1 MNEGYKVYAIV
12 DASGDV
18 STRAGLPGSRL
29 ISGSLRGCKPPVP
42 CNGSVAMLGFDA
54 VQQCQYTFRLNIV
67 GTLLAGRK
75 YEE

>member
-1 MNEGYKVYAIV
+1 
-12 DASGDV
+12 
-18 STRAGLPGSRL
+18 
-29 ISGSLRGCKPPVP
+29 
-42 CNGSVAMLGFDA
+42 MLGFDA